1 MRNSKMKIKPVLAAI
16 GAALLLAASIPA
28 AAGDDHGHDHGNA
41 LAAEA
46 GNPLPV
52 VIAVSESFELV
63 GRLGHDE
70 LSILID
76 RSTTTEPVLNAE
88 LTVELDGR
96 SAVAPFHADHGD
108 YSLTDAEM
116 LSKLRLVGSKALVF
130 TLVAGAESDLL
141 TGELDVHDE
150 APTADVHRHGWQEY
164 ATWIVSAL
172 AGLALLTLLLRRL
185 RAARMQH
192 TGGAA

>member
-1 MRNSKMKIKPVLAAI
+1 MKIKPVLAAI
-16 GAALLLAASIPA
+16 SAALLLAASVPA
-28 AAGDDHGHDHGNA
+28 AAGGDHDHGNSP
-41 LAAEA
+41 AAES
-46 GNPLPV
+46 GKTLPAV
-52 VIAVSESFELV
+52 TAVSESFELV

-76 RSTTTEPVLNAE
+76 RATTTEPVLNAS

-116 LSKLRLVGSKALVF
+116 LGKLRKVGSKALVF

-150 APTADVHRHGWQEY
+150 ALTAAVHRYGWREY
-164 ATWIVSAL
+164 AAWIVAAL
-172 AGLALLTLLLRRL
+172 TGLALLTLAARRL
-185 RAARMQH
+185 RAARNPRA
-192 TGGAA
+192 GGVA

>member
-1 MRNSKMKIKPVLAAI
+1 MRNPKMKIKPVLAAI
-16 GAALLLAASIPA
+16 SAALLLAASVPA
-28 AAGDDHGHDHGNA
+28 AAGEGHDHGDAPATDSGKA
-41 LAAEA
+41 L
-46 GNPLPV
+46 P
-52 VIAVSESFELV
+52 AVTAISESFELV

-76 RSTTTEPVLNAE
+76 RATTTEPVLNAS

-96 SAVAPFHADHGD
+96 SAVAPFNADHGD

-116 LSKLRLVGSKALVF
+116 LGKLRQVGSKALVF

-150 APTADVHRHGWQEY
+150 TLPAAVHRHGWREY
-164 ATWIVSAL
+164 AMWIVAAL
-172 AGLALLTLLLRRL
+172 TGLALLTLLVRRL
-185 RAARMQH
+185 RAVRNSRA
-192 TGGAA
+192 GGAA